1 MIRLSDRIKAA
12 YYKVSRLIITMTV
25 TGIRH
30 CQLGKKVRVM
40 TRVGIYNHQHYRGGC
55 PGCSQ
60 TYVKGMIA
68 DGVKC
73 QNRAIGIYGND
84 CEFINYTDL
93 GDYPPENLDRPGFK
107 RMMKDVEDHK
117 LDAIFV
123 LTLSK
128 ISNDID
134 LVLQTYK
141 KCKENDVALMTALD
155 GKKVMKVLD
164 KALEKWEKK

>member
-1 MIRLSDRIKAA
+1 
-12 YYKVSRLIITMTV
+12 
-25 TGIRH
+25 
-30 CQLGKKVRVM
+30 M

-68 DGVKC
+68 DGMKC
-73 QNRAIGIYGND
+73 QNRAIGIFGED

-93 GDYPPENLDRPGFK
+93 GDYPPENLERPGYK
-107 RMMKDVEDHK
+107 RMMEDVEAHK
-117 LDAIFV
+117 LDAICV

-128 ISNDID
+128 ISSVVE

-141 KCKENDVALMTALD
+141 KCKENDVALITATD
-155 GKKVMKVLD
+155 GKKVMVVLD
-164 KALEKWEKK
+164 KALEKWEQKNA

>member
-1 MIRLSDRIKAA
+1 
-12 YYKVSRLIITMTV
+12 
-25 TGIRH
+25 
-30 CQLGKKVRVM
+30 M

-60 TYVKGMIA
+60 TYVKGMVA

-73 QNRAIGIYGND
+73 QNRAMGIYGQD

-93 GDYPPENLDRPGFK
+93 GDYPPENLDRPGYQ
-107 RMMKDVEDHK
+107 RMMADVKAGK
-117 LDAIFV
+117 LDVICV

-128 ISNDID
+128 ISSVVD
-134 LVLQTYK
+134 LVLETYK
-141 KCKENDVALMTALD
+141 TCKELDVAIITAID
-155 GKKVMKVLD
+155 GKKATLVLD

>member
-1 MIRLSDRIKAA
+1 
-12 YYKVSRLIITMTV
+12 
-25 TGIRH
+25 
-30 CQLGKKVRVM
+30 M

-68 DGVKC
+68 DGMKC
-73 QNRAIGIYGND
+73 QNRAIGIFGED

-93 GDYPPENLDRPGFK
+93 GDYPPENLERPGYK
-107 RMMKDVEDHK
+107 RMMADVEAHK
-117 LDAIFV
+117 LDAICV

-128 ISNDID
+128 ISSVVE

-141 KCKENDVALMTALD
+141 KCKENDVALITATD
-155 GKKVMKVLD
+155 GKKVMVVLD
-164 KALEKWEKK
+164 KALEKLEQKNA